1 MLIRG
6 MINIMRIDTLPQN
19 NMQAQGPR
27 RREWLHLHSPQHL
40 QQCTALMTR
49 ALQLRAPAASRSTL
63 VIGAGACT
71 ELPLTDLARASEEV
85 VLADLDLV
93 AMQRGRDELTSS
105 TLRKRIRFVQ
115 CDITGGVSSNLAS
128 LIKRQDW
135 RELVSQGSQAVF
147 DALALCLEEC
157 RVPDL
162 PEIYTL
168 HPGDF
173 GLVVSSLVLS
183 QLFSYPLL
191 DALDHVQAV
200 APSLLGEQER
210 HRRYQEASQA
220 FRIRIINAHLH
231 FLRSLL
237 DMGGIVVLL
246 SDIRGFVFNVHGI
259 DHDAAHRRSLP
270 LVPRIFPELV
280 RAAFTVVEEAQWEW
294 LADLP
299 EKERPGRGYEVAG
312 YILSDST
319 SASL

>member
-6 MINIMRIDTLPQN
+6 MITIMRIDTLPQK

-27 RREWLHLHSPQHL
+27 RREWLHLHSPEHL
-40 QQCTALMTR
+40 QQCTVLMTR
-49 ALQLRAPAASRSTL
+49 ALQLRVPAASRSTL
-63 VIGAGACT
+63 VLGAGACT
-71 ELPLTDLARASEEV
+71 ELPLTDLVRASEEV
-85 VLADLDLV
+85 VLADLDLA

-128 LIKRQDW
+128 LIRRQNW
-135 RELVSQGSQAVF
+135 QRLVSQGSQAIF

-157 RVPDL
+157 RVPDP
-162 PEIYTL
+162 PEIDTL
-168 HPGDF
+168 HSGDF

-237 DMGGIVVLL
+237 DMGGIIVLL
-246 SDIRGFVFNVHGI
+246 SDIRGFVFNVHGT
-259 DHDAAHRRSLP
+259 DHDATHRRSLP

-280 RAAFTVVEEAQWEW
+280 RDTFVVVEEAQWEW
-294 LADLP
+294 LTDLP

>member
-1 MLIRG
+1 
-6 MINIMRIDTLPQN
+6 MRIDTLLQN
-19 NMQAQGPR
+19 NMQAQGSQ
-27 RREWLHLHSPQHL
+27 RREWLRQYSPQHL
-40 QQCTALMTR
+40 QQCTALTTR

-63 VIGAGACT
+63 ILGAGACT
-71 ELPLTDLARASEEV
+71 EVPLTDLARASEEV
-85 VLADLDLV
+85 VLADLDLA

-135 RELVSQGSQAVF
+135 QKLVSQESQAVF
-147 DALALCLEEC
+147 DNLALCLEQC
-157 RVPDL
+157 QVPDP
-162 PEIYTL
+162 PEIDTL

-237 DMGGIVVLL
+237 DMGGIIVLL
-246 SDIRGFVFNVHGI
+246 SDIRGFVFNVHGT
-259 DHDAAHRRSLP
+259 DHDATHRRSLH
-270 LVPRIFPELV
+270 LVPRIFPELLRDTFV
-280 RAAFTVVEEAQWEW
+280 VVEEAQWEW
-294 LADLP
+294 LTDLP

>member
-1 MLIRG
+1 
-6 MINIMRIDTLPQN
+6 MRVDTLPQN
-19 NMQAQGPR
+19 NEQSQGSR
-27 RREWLHLHSPQHL
+27 RREWLRQHSPQHL
-40 QQCTALMTR
+40 QQCAALTTQ

-63 VIGAGACT
+63 VLGAGACT
-71 ELPLTDLARASEEV
+71 EVSLADLARASEEV
-85 VLADLDLV
+85 VLADLDLA

-105 TLRKRIRFVQ
+105 VLRKRIRFVQ
-115 CDITGGVSSNLAS
+115 CDITGGISSNLAS
-128 LIKRQDW
+128 LIRRQDW
-135 RELVSQGSQAVF
+135 QKLISEGSQALF
-147 DALALCLEEC
+147 DALALCLEQC
-157 RVPDL
+157 QVPDP

-168 HPGDF
+168 HSGDF

-191 DALDHVQAV
+191 DALDHVQTV

-210 HRRYQEASQA
+210 HRRYQEAAQA

-237 DMGGIVVLL
+237 DMGGIAVLL
-246 SDIRGFVFNVHGI
+246 SDIRGFVFNVHGTN
-259 DHDAAHRRSLP
+259 HDATHRRSLP

-280 RAAFTVVEEAQWEW
+280 RHAFVVVEEAQWEW

-312 YILSDST
+312 YILKLSDGV
-319 SASL
+319 